1 MPIDAPLSKQAATRG
16 YGAEVVLEGESFDDA
31 QAAAR
36 RDAGARPFISAFDDE
51 HVVAGQGT
59 VGLEIAEDVP
69 GADVVVVP
77 LGGGGLLSG
86 IAIALR
92 AVHPSCRI
100 VGVQASGCAAFRSS
114 LKAGEPREAGS
125 ARTIAD
131 GIAVKRPGAVTFPLV
146 RDLVDDIVEVAEDEI
161 VLAMVALLERAK
173 LVVEGAGAV
182 GLAALLAGRIPV
194 TGKTVVCVLS
204 GGNIDAA
211 LLQAVVRH
219 GLTSGGRYLVCRT
232 KILDRPGSL
241 RTLLGHLAED
251 RINIVDVEHHREGIA
266 LGVTDVEVELTLETR
281 DRDHCVEVLETLRR
295 RGYEVERVR

>member
-1 MPIDAPLSKQAATRG
+1 
-16 YGAEVVLEGESFDDA
+16 
-31 QAAAR
+31 
-36 RDAGARPFISAFDDE
+36 
-51 HVVAGQGT
+51 
-59 VGLEIAEDVP
+59 
-69 GADVVVVP
+69 
-77 LGGGGLLSG
+77 
-86 IAIALR
+86 
-92 AVHPSCRI
+92 
-100 VGVQASGCAAFRSS
+100 
-114 LKAGEPREAGS
+114 
-125 ARTIAD
+125 
-131 GIAVKRPGAVTFPLV
+131 V

-281 DRDHCVEVLETLRR
+281 DRDHCVEVLDTLRR